1 MEREFDGQMLG
12 SIELFCKA
20 AELASFTAAANHVGV
35 TRAAVSR
42 SISRLER
49 RVGAQLFVRTTRS
62 VRLTDSG
69 RLYFEHCRRALGML
83 SEAERELAGDQSVP
97 TGVVRLSLPT
107 SYGHHRVLPLLSKF
121 VQSYPEVRLEIQL
134 SNQNV
139 DFAVDG
145 IDLSIRARVPPD
157 SGLVARKLEDAE
169 LVVVASPAYLKRR
182 GVPRTLDDL
191 ESHDCIQFVRPV
203 TGQDIAWLLRE
214 SGKAFE
220 FETRGRIRFIGDSLG
235 LVTAAVGGAGVTQ
248 TYRFMVEQDLASGK
262 LKEVLLNFAG
272 ASRPFSIL
280 YPPNR
285 HMPRRVRVLIDF
297 LLLHLRTT
305 NGRRNSPHSAQELPS
320 VGAKAKRSGRGFRS
334 R

>member
-182 GVPRTLDDL
+182 GVPSTLADL

-203 TGQDIAWLLRE
+203 TGQDTPWLLRE
-214 SGKAFE
+214 NGKTFD
-220 FETRGRIRFIGDSLG
+220 FETRGRIRFMGDSLG

-248 TYRFMVEQDLASGK
+248 IYRFMVEQELASGE
-262 LKEVLLNFAG
+262 LKEVLPDFAG

-280 YPPNR
+280 YPSNR
-285 HMPRRVRVLIDF
+285 HMPRRIRVLIDF
-297 LLLHLRTT
+297 LLLHFRTP
-305 NGRRNSPHSAQELPS
+305 NGGEE
-320 VGAKAKRSGRGFRS
+320 KRKRGRSNYPFESSGP
-334 R
+334 